1 MDTSLYINLSSQ
13 VALRRQLDILANNI
27 ANTNT
32 TGFKAERS
40 VFSDF
45 ITDGGSAGPLSFV
58 IDRASFTDFTTG
70 APEQTGRPLDLAITG
85 DGFFAVQTDDGIRY
99 TRDGRFQINEEGVL
113 TNTYGDPVLDVG
125 GGQITVPIAVAS
137 EINGTIDIVAQDL
150 DIAGTGLVSANE
162 NNIGQIGVFSINDQQ
177 AMNRNE
183 NLMFE
188 SDQPL
193 TPVENP
199 NVLQG
204 FVEGSNVNALS
215 DMVSFME
222 ASRSYESTAR
232 SESQISELK
241 RGAIRRLA
249 NAR

>member
-1 MDTSLYINLSSQ
+1 
-13 VALRRQLDILANNI
+13 
-27 ANTNT
+27 
-32 TGFKAERS
+32 
-40 VFSDF
+40 
-45 ITDGGSAGPLSFV
+45 
-58 IDRASFTDFTTG
+58 
-70 APEQTGRPLDLAITG
+70 
-85 DGFFAVQTDDGIRY
+85 
-99 TRDGRFQINEEGVL
+99 
-113 TNTYGDPVLDVG
+113 
-125 GGQITVPIAVAS
+125 
-137 EINGTIDIVAQDL
+137 
-150 DIAGTGLVSANE
+150 
-162 NNIGQIGVFSINDQQ
+162 
-177 AMNRNE
+177 MNRNE